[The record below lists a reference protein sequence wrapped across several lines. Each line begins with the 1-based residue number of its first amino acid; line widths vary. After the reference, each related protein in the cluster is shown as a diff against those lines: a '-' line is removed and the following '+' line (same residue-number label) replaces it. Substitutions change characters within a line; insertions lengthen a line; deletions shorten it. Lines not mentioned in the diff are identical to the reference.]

1 MTHKKLS
8 GYIANDTKY
17 RLLRLDTAHHSLQLF
32 LDRADSSY
40 QVDRDLRKTAA
51 ETEEQ
56 RRVNFERLL
65 KAERLRNEATRL
77 ENAIQKE

>member
-32 LDRADSSY
+32 LDQADSSY
-40 QVDRDLRKTAA
+40 QIDPDLRKTVA
-51 ETEEQ
+51 ETEKQ

-65 KAERLRNEATRL
+65 KAGRLRNEAKML
-77 ENAIQKE
+77 EEAVGRK